1 MKIYGKILATILVI
15 LMTGLAL
22 AGEVKLDRWL
32 RLGPFPLLKP
42 AFGQAK
48 AEALLKMRHLKIEP
62 FSAVEGSKAGQI
74 GGKWLKWER
83 SGIFPSG
90 QSGVFFYAA
99 YLEADR
105 WNRAKLV
112 LGLALPFRVWV
123 DGKEVGLKPGGG
135 KLEKEVVLEPGK
147 HFLLVKALSLEG
159 PEKPVEL
166 KGKISAQAQLSLSLS
181 PDRPLGIRELLELP
195 YPSALS
201 ISDDGKLFAVI
212 LSRQRPPEGRRES
225 WIEIRRVEDGSLV
238 QSLRGLGRIS
248 QMRWKPE
255 SHAFSYVVREKD
267 RANLWL
273 YDLDSG
279 QSRCLLEGAKNFG
292 SYTWSPEGSFI
303 IYSVSEKEEE
313 FKEGVKRVR
322 SLRDRRRGA
331 RTRHYL
337 YILYPDSGYTM
348 RLTAGKLTT
357 SLAAISPDGRKLIFT
372 RSVEDYTIR
381 PYSKTQVFCMD
392 LSTGKVRKL
401 FEDPWVNYI
410 SWAPDGKRLLVL
422 GGPSAFDGAGIAL
435 PRKIIPNEYDTQA
448 YIYNPENGKVEAI
461 TKKFNPSIA
470 SAFWHPLD
478 GKIYFLT
485 VDRSFRNLYRFDP
498 AALTFT
504 LMESGYDV
512 IRNISF
518 ARSAPVA
525 VFTGAGAVVP
535 PEVARLDLK
544 SGKVARLYNPNKN
557 EFRHIKLAEVKDFYF
572 RNSAGQ
578 TIMGRVYLPP
588 DFDPSKKYPC
598 IVYYYGGTM
607 PTSRDFGGRYPK
619 NWWAGHGYVVYV
631 LQPRGAIGFGQRFS
645 AYHVNDWGRLAS
657 KDIIEGVRKFLKAH
671 PFVDPARL
679 GAIGA
684 SFGGFMTQYLL
695 TKTDMFAAAISHAG
709 ISSISSYWGVGY
721 WGYAYSAIATA
732 NSFPWNRRDIYVL
745 RSPLFNAHRIKTP
758 LLLLHG
764 TADNNVPPGESD
776 QLFTALKLLGR
787 QVEMVKFKGEGHLI
801 MSYKKRVI
809 WWKTI
814 MAWFERW
821 LKGRPGWWNYL
832 YGEERSR

>member
-1 MKIYGKILATILVI
+1 MKIYEKTLATVFVI
-15 LMTGLAL
+15 LMAGLSL
-22 AGEVKLDRWL
+22 ADEVKLDRWL
-32 RLGPFPLLKP
+32 RLGPFPLLRP
-42 AFGQAK
+42 AFAEKK
-48 AEALLKMRHLKIEP
+48 AASLLKMRHLRIEP
-62 FSAVEGSKAGQI
+62 FSAVEGEKAAKLE
-74 GGKWLKWER
+74 GKWLRWER
-83 SGIFPSG
+83 SGVFPAG
-90 QSGVFFYAA
+90 RAGVFFYAA

-105 WNRAKLV
+105 WNRAKLK
-112 LGLALPFRVWV
+112 LELELPFKVQL
-123 DGKEVGLKPGGG
+123 DGKDVGCRPDGG
-135 KLEKEVVLEPGK
+135 KLEEEIILEPGK
-147 HFLLVKALSLEG
+147 HFLLVKALSLKG
-159 PEKPVEL
+159 PESPVEL
-166 KGKISAQAQLSLSLS
+166 RGQVHSQARLKLSLS
-181 PDRPLGIRELLELP
+181 PDRPIGIRELLELP
-195 YPSALS
+195 YPSAVS

-212 LSRQRPPEGRRES
+212 LSRQQPPKGRRES
-225 WIEIRRVEDGSLV
+225 WIEIRRVEDGKLV
-238 QSLRGLGRIS
+238 QSLRGFGRIA
-248 QMRWKPE
+248 QMRWKPQ
-255 SHAFSYVVREKD
+255 SHAFSYVLREKGKAD
-267 RANLWL
+267 LWL
-273 YDLDSG
+273 HDLDSG
-279 QSRCLLEGAKNFG
+279 ESRCLLEGAKNFG
-292 SYTWSPEGSFI
+292 SYTWAPDGSFI
-303 IYSVSEKEEE
+303 IYSISEKEEE

-331 RTRHYL
+331 RTRYYL
-337 YILYPDSGYTM
+337 YILYPESGYTT
-348 RLTAGKLTT
+348 RLTAGKLST
-357 SLAAISPDGRKLIFT
+357 SLAAISPDGRKLLFT
-372 RSVEDYTIR
+372 RSVEDYSHR

-392 LSTGKVRKL
+392 LKTGEVKKL
-401 FEDPWVNYI
+401 FEDPWVGSI

-422 GGPSAFDGAGIAL
+422 GGPSAFEGAGIAL

-448 YIYNPENGKVEAI
+448 YIYNPEKGKVDAI
-461 TKKFNPSIA
+461 TRKFNPSIA
-470 SAFWHPLD
+470 SAFWHPVD

-498 AALTFT
+498 STRNFNLI
-504 LMESGYDV
+504 ESGYDV

-518 ARSAPVA
+518 ARLAPVA
-525 VFTGAGAVVP
+525 MFIGAGAVVHP
-535 PEVARLDLK
+535 SVARIDLR
-544 SGKVARLYNPNKN
+544 SGKVARLYDPNR
-557 EFRHIKLAEVKDFYF
+557 EVFRHIKLAKVKDFYF
-572 RNSAGQ
+572 KNSAGQ
-578 TIMGRVYLPP
+578 KIMGRVYLPP
-588 DFDPSKKYPC
+588 DFDPSEKYPC

-645 AYHVNDWGRLAS
+645 AYHVNDWGKLAS
-657 KDIIEGVRKFLKAH
+657 RDIIEGVKKFLKAH
-671 PFVDPARL
+671 PFVDPSRL

-801 MSYKKRVI
+801 MSYKKRII

-821 LKGRPGWWNYL
+821 LKGRPEWWNYL
-832 YGEERSR
+832 YGAERNR